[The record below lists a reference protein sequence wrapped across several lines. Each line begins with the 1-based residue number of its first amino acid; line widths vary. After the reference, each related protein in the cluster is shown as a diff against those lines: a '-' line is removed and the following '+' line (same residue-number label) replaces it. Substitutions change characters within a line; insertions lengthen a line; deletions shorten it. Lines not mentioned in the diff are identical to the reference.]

1 MVTDKLRDVMACVYF
16 LNFQPKSLHACP
28 PAVPPPSSAML
39 KAIREASIKSKNPAE
54 AAATSKN
61 RQRVNKALTLEKDP
75 QESRSR
81 WLRNNSYSTYPIP
94 VYGVSYPRRS
104 SSSSDIQSNWP
115 ASSGISNVTSLGSLE
130 VPNSEPGMGSI
141 RGKVVALKKALHEAT
156 ERQSKA
162 KEGIPVANKR
172 FQDAKKLLA
181 KLERKRFIAEDKVV
195 KLEERIRYQEG
206 RLNSK
211 YRAMSENWQVNHKI
225 EQKKSEDLRNIKNI
239 EYELTEVK
247 AAREASVK
255 RVHDATRRAVLVQS
269 AHQKADD
276 RRRELV
282 TRKRSL
288 QEMLEMYHKRIREL
302 KNKTRE
308 KSALVEEK
316 FLRMNLIEDYI
327 ADRKDRFARAERRLL
342 PLKIYIN
349 QLHDSLEQVRNEK
362 RHAEYILAN
371 VQQRLK
377 GQKYTYYPYDK

>member
-1 MVTDKLRDVMACVYF
+1 MACVYF

-28 PAVPPPSSAML
+28 PPVPPPSSAML
-39 KAIREASIKSKNPAE
+39 KAIREASIKPKNAAE
-54 AAATSKN
+54 TAVKSN
-61 RQRVNKALTLEKDP
+61 NQQRVNKALTLKKDP
-75 QESRSR
+75 QESHSR
-81 WLRNNSYSTYPIP
+81 WERNNSYSSYPTP
-94 VYGVSYPRRS
+94 VYASYPRRS

-130 VPNSEPGMGSI
+130 VSTSEPGMGSI
-141 RGKVVALKKALHEAT
+141 RDKVVALKEALREAT

-162 KEGIPVANKR
+162 KEGIPAANKR

-225 EQKKSEDLRNIKNI
+225 EQKKSEDLRNIRNI

-269 AHQKADD
+269 SLQKADD
-276 RRRELV
+276 RKRELV

-302 KNKTRE
+302 KSKARE
-308 KSALVEEK
+308 KSAQVESK

-349 QLHDSLEQVRNEK
+349 QLHDSLDQVRNET

-371 VQQRLK
+371 FQQRLK